1 MHIAAEYTD
10 EMYKIMFLL
19 IRHMNLI
26 QMILIVN
33 KSNFNRKNQIKI
45 DNDKNLLLYAF
56 DL

>member
-1 MHIAAEYTD
+1 MQIAAEYTD